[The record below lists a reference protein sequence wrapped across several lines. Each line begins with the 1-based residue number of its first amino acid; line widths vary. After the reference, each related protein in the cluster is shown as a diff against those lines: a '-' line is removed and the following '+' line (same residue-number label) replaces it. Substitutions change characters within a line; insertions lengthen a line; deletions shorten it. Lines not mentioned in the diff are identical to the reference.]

1 MSAAGLSPA
10 SSIAAC
16 GVHHP
21 KGSLPR
27 SPSRAV
33 GWQSAVCSGTLG
45 AIRMRCSVSGAHA
58 TRKELTPGKEG
69 RSGKARD
76 PRPALWQAEAPLFG
90 PSSPRAIGQD
100 ERTEQLLLPGREKG
114 TSTHLP
120 PSHRTPAHPTFQAL
134 TEEEQ

>member
-1 MSAAGLSPA
+1 VSAAGLSPA

-69 RSGKARD
+69 RSGKAGTHGLLCGKQ
-76 PRPALWQAEAPLFG
+76 RPLYLA
-90 PSSPRAIGQD
+90 
-100 ERTEQLLLPGREKG
+100 
-114 TSTHLP
+114 
-120 PSHRTPAHPTFQAL
+120 PAHP
-134 TEEEQ
+134 EQ